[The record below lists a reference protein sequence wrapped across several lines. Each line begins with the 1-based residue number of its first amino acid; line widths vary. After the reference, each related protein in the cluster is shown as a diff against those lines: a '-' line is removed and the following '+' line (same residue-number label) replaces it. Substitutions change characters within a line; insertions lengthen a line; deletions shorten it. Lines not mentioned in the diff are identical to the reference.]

1 MVLHYRGLIM
11 IYEELVQMTEMGDAT
26 NERWEKER
34 SGNLGFAVWRT
45 KAGKGSS
52 FLSNDDYDGRNQ
64 S

>member
-1 MVLHYRGLIM
+1 M

-34 SGNLGFAVWRT
+34 SGNLGFALSRT